1 MPFLGKTPSQL
12 VDPEVDI
19 DGGSINGT
27 TIGDSSA
34 SPATVTTFT
43 SSGIDDNADAT
54 AITINSSEQV
64 GIGTTSPTDKLHVSV
79 GSSGASAHSY
89 TDLLLESSSHT
100 AIQISGPNTAEQA
113 IWFADPQASTAGGI
127 MYYHPHNSL
136 TFRTA
141 ETSRLRVDSDGLKF
155 GNDTAASNA
164 LDDYEEGTWTPTIV
178 GYGQTSPHS
187 QTYSS
192 QVGHYTKVGRL
203 VQATYAIT
211 LSNKGNMSGSY
222 VLLQGFPFNRGGG
235 ANHGG
240 LTYFGNMAT
249 SVSSLWWEVTTTN
262 GWLQYISTSGSTSS
276 QYMPV
281 SGLNSNTIIQGSV
294 VYYST

>member
-1 MPFLGKTPSQL
+1 MAITKTQGPFSQ
-12 VDPEVDI
+12 
-19 DGGSINGT
+19 
-27 TIGDSSA
+27 
-34 SPATVTTFT
+34 
-43 SSGIDDNADAT
+43 GIDDNADAT

-164 LDDYEEGTWTPTIV
+164 LDDYEEGTWTPTII
-178 GYGQTSPHS
+178 GYNQPTPAS

-192 QVGHYTKVGRL
+192 QVGRYIKVGRL
-203 VQATYAIT
+203 VLATYAVT
-211 LSNKGNMSGSY
+211 FTSKGNMSGNY
-222 VLLQGFPFNRGGG
+222 VLLQGWPFNRYDV
-235 ANHGG
+235 NSHGG
-240 LTYFGNMAT
+240 IGYFNHMSTG
-249 SVSSLWWEVTTTN
+249 VSSMWWELTN
-262 GWLQYISTSGSTSS
+262 SAGWLAYVSTSGNTTST
-276 QYMPV
+276 YMTA
-281 SGLNSNTIIQGSV
+281 SGISNSTIIQGSV
-294 VYYST
+294 VYYSA

>member
-1 MPFLGKTPSQL
+1 MLFYTNN
-12 VDPEVDI
+12 
-19 DGGSINGT
+19 GGS
-27 TIGDSSA
+27 
-34 SPATVTTFT
+34 ATVKM
-43 SSGIDDNADAT
+43 SILPS
-54 AITINSSEQV
+54 
-64 GIGTTSPTDKLHVSV
+64 
-79 GSSGASAHSY
+79 
-89 TDLLLESSSHT
+89 
-100 AIQISGPNTAEQA
+100 
-113 IWFADPQASTAGGI
+113 GGI
-127 MYYHPHNSL
+127 
-136 TFRTA
+136 TFN
-141 ETSRLRVDSDGLKF
+141 G
-155 GNDTAASNA
+155 DTAAANA

-281 SGLNSNTIIQGSV
+281 SGLNNNTIIQGSV